1 MRITFYYRPRC
12 GLCEEIE
19 GPLTQLA
26 AARGAQITRVNIDED
41 RAALRKYWDKIPVI
55 EIEGGPTLTAPI
67 DPQTLA
73 AALTGSVTIRTGKS
87 PP

>member
-1 MRITFYYRPRC
+1 MRITFYYRPGC

-19 GPLTQLA
+19 GPLAQLA
-26 AARGAQITRVNIDED
+26 AAHNTEIARVNIDED
-41 RAALRKYWDKIPVI
+41 RAALRRYWDKIPVI
-55 EIEGGPTLTAPI
+55 EIEGGPTLSAPI

-73 AALTGSVTIRTGKS
+73 AALAQSVTIKTSES

>member
-19 GPLTQLA
+19 WPLAQLA
-26 AARGAQITRVNIDED
+26 AAHNAQIVRVNIDED
-41 RAALRKYWDKIPVI
+41 RAALRQYWDKIPVI
-55 EIEGGPTLTAPI
+55 EIEGGSTLTAPI

-73 AALTGSVTIRTGKS
+73 AALARSVTIKTGES